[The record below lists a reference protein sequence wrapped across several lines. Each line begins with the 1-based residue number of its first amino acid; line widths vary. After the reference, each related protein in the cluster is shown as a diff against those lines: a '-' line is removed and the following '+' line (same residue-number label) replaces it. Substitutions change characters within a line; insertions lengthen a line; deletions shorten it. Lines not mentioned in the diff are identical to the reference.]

1 MSKILSRALL
11 SSALFLCAGAH
22 AHVTLVTPSAV
33 AGSYHK
39 AVLTIGHGCD
49 GQPTHTVTVRIPAG
63 FQGAK
68 PAPKPGW
75 TVTIRRE
82 PLARP
87 YTSHGRTVT
96 EDVTEIVWSA
106 RSDEA
111 RLPDDQFDEF
121 AVRGQIAAAP
131 GPMWFKVRQDCPAGQ
146 LDWNEIPA
154 DGGTSTRGLKA
165 PAALLRVEPAE
176 GEHAHH

>member
-11 SSALFLCAGAH
+11 IGALLPGAAAH
-22 AHVTLVTPSAV
+22 AHVTLATPSAV

-39 AVLTIGHGCD
+39 AVLMIGHGCN

-63 FQGAK
+63 FQGAR
-68 PAPKPGW
+68 PMPKPGW
-75 TVTIRRE
+75 SLSIRRE

-87 YTSHGRTVT
+87 YASHGKTVT
-96 EDVTEIVWSA
+96 DDVTEIVWTA

-121 AVRGQIAAAP
+121 VVRGQMAAAP

-146 LDWNEIPA
+146 LDWNETPA
-154 DGGTSTRGLKA
+154 DGSTSTKGLKA
-165 PAALLRVEPAE
+165 PAALLVVEPAE
-176 GEHAHH
+176 DSHAHH